1 MRSTELL
8 APGGDLDSIKAAI
21 IAGANAVYCGVH
33 KFNARNRAT
42 NLSFGDL
49 NGILR
54 WVHSN
59 HCKLFLTLNIVVVE
73 NEIPDLIRLLNKLVN
88 TSIDG
93 VIIQDLGLFYLLSR
107 YFKGLKIHASTQ
119 LTTHNE
125 GQIRFLN
132 KLNATRV
139 NLSRELN
146 MQEVKTLTT
155 VAHQNGMLSEVFVH
169 GSYCISFS
177 GLCFMSSLFGGNSGN
192 RGRCSQ
198 PCRERYAVTPEG
210 NNFPLNLKDNS
221 AFFDLKELS
230 EAGVDSFKIEGRI
243 KKFHYVYT
251 VVESYNKGIDNGSL
265 HKVFNR
271 DFSNGFLK
279 GDISRDMFTDNPR
292 DHSTPY
298 LAERS
303 DGTTGLYDQRGEI
316 RTYVKSL
323 IDPIVTGK
331 APLAITVTGSAGEP
345 LVIAIRTP
353 GSSFAVASEM
363 NLEIRDELTLDLGEI
378 TKRLKAINDTEYF
391 IEHMELKDLQPGL
404 FIPFSELT
412 SLKNRILFILRDSKE
427 HVTPVK
433 IPRLKRPDRRSGA
446 PALLVLISSPGDL
459 KLFNDTSSQLFY
471 QLPDSPGNRISDL
484 ITLFVKNRR
493 IFPWFPPVI
502 IGKDFNAAI
511 RFLQEVHPEQ
521 IVTENS
527 GIAYEADKMGI
538 PWIAGPRMNIVNS
551 YSLLCLVENFNCS
564 GAFLSNEM
572 NRQQIQGVKR
582 AENFKLY
589 YSIYH
594 PIELMISR
602 QCLFHQVTGC
612 EKQQVDQE
620 CVPSCHKSASLHN
633 PGKGTLLIE
642 KSEGNYH
649 RIYHEFNY
657 LNTDIVTDIPDLFSG
672 FLIDLRDISKG
683 TRVATDR
690 LSTVEWFE
698 SLLKGKPGSADHIKR
713 MIRPSTHSQYD
724 VGI

>member
-1 MRSTELL
+1 MRSRELL

-21 IAGANAVYCGVH
+21 VAGANAVYCGVH

-59 HCKLFLTLNIVVVE
+59 HCKLYLTLNIVVVE
-73 NEIPDLIRLLNKLVN
+73 SEIPDLIRLLNKLVN

-132 KLNATRV
+132 QLNATRV

-146 MQEVKTLTT
+146 LQEIKTLTT

-177 GLCFMSSLFGGNSGN
+177 GLCYMSSLFGGNSGN

-251 VVESYNKGIDNGSL
+251 VVESYNNGIDSGSL

-271 DFSNGFLK
+271 DFSNGYLR
-279 GDISRDMFTDNPR
+279 GEISRDMFTDNPR

-303 DGTTGLYDQRGEI
+303 GGTTGLYDQRGEI

-353 GSSFAVASEM
+353 GSSFTVASEM
-363 NLEIRDELTLDLGEI
+363 NLEIRDEQTLNLREI

-391 IEHMELKDLQPGL
+391 IEHIELKDLQPGL

-433 IPRLKRPDRRSGA
+433 IPRLKRPDGPSGT
-446 PALLVLISSPGDL
+446 PSLLVLMSSPGDL
-459 KLFNDTSSQLFY
+459 QLFNGTSSQLIY

-493 IFPWFPPVI
+493 IIPWFPPVI
-502 IGKDFNAAI
+502 IGKDFSAAV
-511 RFLQEVHPEQ
+511 RFLQEVHPEI

-564 GAFLSNEM
+564 GAFLSNEI
-572 NRQQIQGVKR
+572 NRQQIQGIKR

-602 QCLFHQVTGC
+602 QCLFQQVTGC
-612 EKQQVDQE
+612 DKQQVDQE
-620 CVPSCHKSASLHN
+620 CVPSCHKSASLHH

-649 RIYHEFNY
+649 RIYNEFNY
-657 LNTDIVTDIPDLFSG
+657 LNTDIVTDIPDLFTG
-672 FLIDLRDISKG
+672 FLIDLREIFTG

-690 LSTVEWFE
+690 LSTVKLFE
-698 SLLKGKPGSADHIKR
+698 SLLKGNPGSADHIKR
-713 MIRPSTHSQYD
+713 MIRPSTHSQYE